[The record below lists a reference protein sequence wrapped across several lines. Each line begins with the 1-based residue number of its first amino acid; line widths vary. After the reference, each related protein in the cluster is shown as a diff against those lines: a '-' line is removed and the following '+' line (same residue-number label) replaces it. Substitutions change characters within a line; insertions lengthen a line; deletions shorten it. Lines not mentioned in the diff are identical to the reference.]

1 MASHFTQSKTQSLS
15 HGLEGPGHLVS
26 LLHLPSPRLAYQKGL
41 PLTSYVI
48 ITYPHFQT
56 PLPDFT
62 FLPKP
67 FTVYLVMFFLFFLF
81 FFFAKPAACGSSQAR
96 DWTQAAAVTTAPQE
110 SSSDCVLICLLHCAS
125 ELHQDKFF
133 VSQPYPQDPEQWL
146 IVHRSPTRPWWVNN
160 TPISL
165 ST

>member
-81 FFFAKPAACGSSQAR
+81 FFCHACGMWKFPGQGLNPIYCSDNCTTREQLWLCFNLSPPLCIWASSGQVLC
-96 DWTQAAAVTTAPQE
+96 VTTISPRPRTMID
-110 SSSDCVLICLLHCAS
+110 SS
-125 ELHQDKFF
+125 
-133 VSQPYPQDPEQWL
+133 
-146 IVHRSPTRPWWVNN
+146 
-160 TPISL
+160 
-165 ST
+165 